1 MDILDDLMDLAEAY
15 VGPNVDELY
24 RRLMERDN
32 VQDEIEVVM
41 LTGALTNI
49 LGHDNRGDHP
59 TAVLLMAAWGLQGVL
74 DSSSLRFMRPRNV
87 ALSGSDLAEGSGLG
101 TARTYQPGE
110 MPLPTRT
117 RPGLQS
123 RHQAFR
129 QEMSSEAA
137 SSSSHL
143 KAAVPP
149 TRARVEEEVPR
160 NVEGRFRKK
169 CDVVPPQQLLQKQRN
184 DCRPSNLL

>member
-1 MDILDDLMDLAEAY
+1 MEILDESMDLAEAY
-15 VGPNVDELY
+15 VGPNVEELY

-32 VQDEIEVVM
+32 AQDDIEVVM
-41 LTGALTNI
+41 LTAALTNI

-59 TAVLLMAAWGLQGVL
+59 TEVFLMPAWGQQGVL
-74 DSSSLRFMRPRNV
+74 DRSSLRFMRPRNV

-110 MPLPTRT
+110 MHLPTRL

-123 RHQAFR
+123 RHQASR

-137 SSSSHL
+137 SSSPHL

-149 TRARVEEEVPR
+149 MRARVEEEVQR
-160 NVEGRFRKK
+160 RKIWEEM
-169 CDVVPPQQLLQKQRN
+169 
-184 DCRPSNLL
+184 